1 MSYKD
6 EKKKRLEKYF
16 DFNTNAELKEGVNVM
31 CNLSEGI
38 YQRGREEGILQ
49 GREQGILQGREEGIL
64 QGKKQGILQ
73 GKEEGLLLAAKKM
86 IENGTSYEEVSK
98 ILGIPQQNIEDY
110 MKGKAL

>member
-16 DFNTNAELKEGVNVM
+16 DFNTNAELKEGVNNM

-38 YQRGREEGILQ
+38 YQRGKEE
-49 GREQGILQGREEGIL
+49 
-64 QGKKQGILQ
+64 GILQ

-98 ILGIPQQNIEDY
+98 ILDIPQQIIEDY
-110 MKGKAL
+110 IKEKNF